1 MNGSGNGNG
10 NGGRVS
16 LSDAVVEKLEAMIA
30 TMKPGERL
38 PTEKEL
44 SEQFSVGRS
53 TIRESMKV
61 LSARRMVVRRNEG
74 TFVGDAVKGCLI
86 VPLKLIINMQPD
98 SDINALIELREIL
111 ELSTIRMAA
120 QRATPDDVVEL
131 ERACWLMREP
141 GLSKAESQKRDI
153 AFHNTIAKVAGN
165 PVIEELLGSLRAVI
179 AQNLENQTDLLS
191 FQNEPDPHKEMV
203 EAIKDQDPDRAYEIM
218 VGYFERVYQFIGI

>member
-1 MNGSGNGNG
+1 MADGN
-10 NGGRVS
+10 GRVS
-16 LSDAVVEKLEAMIA
+16 LSDTVVKKLEEMIS

-74 TFVGDAVKGCLI
+74 TFVGDAVKGCL
-86 VPLKLIINMQPD
+86 VDPLKLIINMQPD

-111 ELSTIRMAA
+111 ELSTIRLAA

-141 GLSKAESQKRDI
+141 GLPKKECQKRDI

-165 PVIEELLGSLRAVI
+165 PVIEELLNSLRLVI
-179 AQNLENQTDLLS
+179 AQNLEDKSEILIFDS
-191 FQNEPDPHKEMV
+191 ESGKDPHREMV
-203 EAIKDQDPDRAYEIM
+203 DAIRDQDPDRAYDIM
-218 VGYFERVYQFIGI
+218 TRYFERVYQFMGI